1 MVIFTD
7 EVFDISLDD
16 SGYIKFSDE
25 ANKYNTLAKF
35 DIVSN
40 NNWELDRGL
49 GIPWATPDNDGLLQN
64 KANDYDLLSTINA
77 KLTTLDYFKELEVLE
92 LQEGTN
98 NREGRLTI
106 SFIATNDSIVTLEV
120 E

>member
-7 EVFDISLDD
+7 ELFDISIDD

-40 NNWELDRGL
+40 NNWELDKGL
-49 GIPWATPDNDGLLQN
+49 GIPWATPENDGLLQN
-64 KANDYDLLSTINA
+64 KANDYNLLSTINA
-77 KLTTLDYFKELEVLE
+77 KLTTLEYFKELETLE
-92 LQEGTN
+92 LRDVGN
-98 NREGRLTI
+98 DRNGSLII
-106 SFIATNDSIVTLEV
+106 SFIATDDSIVTMEV